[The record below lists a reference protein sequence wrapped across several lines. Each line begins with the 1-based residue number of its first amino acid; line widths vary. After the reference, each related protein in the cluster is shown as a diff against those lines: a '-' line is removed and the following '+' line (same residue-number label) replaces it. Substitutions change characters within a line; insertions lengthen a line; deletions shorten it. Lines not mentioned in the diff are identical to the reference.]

1 MIWSEKVYLGADA
14 KKHYK
19 RIKWKVMHNVTQI
32 DIFLLILPLKYG
44 QHLQL
49 VHSIELRQKEWP
61 KEDICV
67 VGIAS
72 SKLEGLELIEQI
84 TSEMYQKIGVI
95 DYYKFFGIKNPKIH
109 RGKE

>member
-19 RIKWKVMHNVTQI
+19 RIKWKVMHNVPQI
-32 DIFLLILPLKYG
+32 DIFLIVLPLKYG

-95 DYYKFFGIKNPKIH
+95 DYYKFFGIKNPNIH